1 MVHGIRS
8 VSVRG
13 NERPVREPVASALFR
28 IRRVALVGLR
38 RPDEHPWAID
48 AAFDAIEDWLR
59 AAGRVVVHRVW
70 QRRRTPDPATYL
82 GRGKAEQLRELCE
95 RDGIGGVVLDGEL
108 SGSQRAGL
116 ERVLDRPVWDR
127 TAWGASRTP
136 SASVARAR
144 GAARTARRQRGAF
157 VVALCGAV
165 GAGKS
170 TLFAAL
176 TNGPVSP
183 PSWPPDAAGRGA
195 LAVARRLGTALSR
208 EVLVIDTPGLVR
220 QPESARWSAPEDTL
234 AERRDADL
242 VLHVIDASHPE
253 AARRAREVAAAL
265 EGGGP
270 GPVVPVWSQADR
282 VVGRRPV
289 AADWVVSGRTGAG
302 CDRLREYLRV
312 AWRPDGRAY

>member
-1 MVHGIRS
+1 M
-8 VSVRG
+8 
-13 NERPVREPVASALFR
+13 REPVTSAPFR
-28 IRRVALVGLR
+28 ARRVALVGLR

-48 AAFDAIEDWLR
+48 AAFDAIEAWLC

-70 QRRRTPDPATYL
+70 QRRRAPDPAVYL

-95 RDGIGGVVLDGEL
+95 RDGVDGVVVDGAL

-116 ERVLDRPVWDR
+116 ERLLDRPVWER
-127 TAWGASRTP
+127 TAWGAPRP
-136 SASVARAR
+136 LSASVARAR
-144 GAARTARRQRGAF
+144 DAARAARRQRGAF

-176 TNGPVSP
+176 THGPLSP
-183 PSWPPDAAGRGA
+183 PSWPPVPETSGA
-195 LAVARRLGTALSR
+195 VAMARRLGTASSR

-220 QPESARWSAPEDTL
+220 HPTAARWSVPDDTL

-253 AARRAREVAAAL
+253 AERRARGVAAAL
-265 EGGGP
+265 QQNGP
-270 GPVVPVWSQADR
+270 CPVVPVWTQADR
-282 VVGRRPV
+282 IVGRRPFV
-289 AADWVVSGRTGAG
+289 ANWMVSGRTGAG
-302 CDRLREYLRV
+302 CDRLRDSLRC
-312 AWRPDGRAY
+312 AGLLY